1 MIIDFHTHAFPDK
14 IAKSAITILEGNGKV
29 KANTDGTVLD
39 LQNKTVDAGIDYSLV
54 LPVVT
59 SPKQTKSINDF
70 AIKINFDNENYPN
83 ILSFGGIHPDYESY
97 EEELIRIKESG
108 LKGIKLHPEY
118 QNTYIDDDK
127 YVRIID
133 KAFELG
139 LIVIIHA
146 GIDIGI
152 DSDLKASPKRI
163 LNCKSKLKNN
173 GIFVLA
179 HMGSW
184 KMWDEVYDLI
194 LGKDF
199 YIDTAFSLGD
209 IYKENNKIE
218 MLKEDDIINFINKHG
233 SNRILFG
240 TDSPWARQ
248 KEYINFMNKLNISK
262 EELDNIMGINAKNLL
277 NL

>member
-14 IAKSAITILEGNGKV
+14 IAAGAIKVLEGNGKI
-29 KANTDGTVLD
+29 KANTDGTVMD
-39 LQNKTVDAGIDYSLV
+39 LQKKTKESGIDYSLV

-70 AIKINFDNENYPN
+70 AIKINFDNDNYPN
-83 ILSFGGIHPDYESY
+83 VLSFGGMHPDYDLF

-152 DSDLKASPKRI
+152 DSDLKASPDRI

-184 KMWDEVYDLI
+184 KMWNEVYDKI
-194 LGKDF
+194 LGNDF

-209 IYKENNKIE
+209 IYKDDEKIE
-218 MLKEDDIINFINKHG
+218 MLKENDVINFINKHQADK
-233 SNRILFG
+233 ILFG
-240 TDSPWARQ
+240 TDSPWAKQ
-248 KEYINFMNKLNISK
+248 KEYVNFMNKLNISK
-262 EELDNIMGINAKNLL
+262 NDLNKIMGLNAKKLL

>member
-14 IAKSAITILEGNGKV
+14 IAAGAIKVLEGNGKI
-29 KANTDGTVLD
+29 KANTDGTVMD
-39 LQNKTVDAGIDYSLV
+39 LQKKTKEAGIDYSLV

-70 AIKINFDNENYPN
+70 AIKINFDNDNYPN
-83 ILSFGGIHPDYESY
+83 VLSFGGMHPDYDLF
-97 EEELIRIKESG
+97 EEELIRIKKSG

-152 DSDLKASPKRI
+152 DSDLKASPDRI

-184 KMWDEVYDLI
+184 KMWNEVYDKI

-209 IYKENNKIE
+209 IYKEDEKIE
-218 MLKEDDIINFINKHG
+218 MLKENDVINFINKHQADK
-233 SNRILFG
+233 ILFG
-240 TDSPWARQ
+240 TDSPWAKQ
-248 KEYINFMNKLNISK
+248 KEYVNFMNKLNISK
-262 EELDNIMGINAKNLL
+262 NDLNKIMGLNAKKLL

>member
-14 IAKSAITILEGNGKV
+14 IAAGAIKVLEGNGKI
-29 KANTDGTVLD
+29 KANTDGTVMD
-39 LQNKTVDAGIDYSLV
+39 LQKKTKEAGIDYSLV

-70 AIKINFDNENYPN
+70 AIKINFDNDNYPN
-83 ILSFGGIHPDYESY
+83 ILSFGGMHPDYDLF

-152 DSDLKASPKRI
+152 DSDLKASPDRI

-184 KMWDEVYDLI
+184 KMWNEVYDKI

-209 IYKENNKIE
+209 IYKEDEKIE
-218 MLKEDDIINFINKHG
+218 MLKENDVINFINKHQADK
-233 SNRILFG
+233 ILFG
-240 TDSPWARQ
+240 TDSPWAKQ
-248 KEYINFMNKLNISK
+248 KEYVNFMNKLNISK
-262 EELDNIMGINAKNLL
+262 NDLNKIMGLNAKKLL

>member
-14 IAKSAITILEGNGKV
+14 IAAGAIKVLEGNGKV
-29 KANTDGTVLD
+29 KANTDGTVVD
-39 LQNKTVDAGIDYSLV
+39 LQNKALEAGIDYSLV

-70 AIKINFDNENYPN
+70 AIKINFDNDNYPN
-83 ILSFGGIHPDYESY
+83 VLSFGGMHPDYDLY
-97 EEELIRIKESG
+97 EEELLRIKESG

-152 DSDLKASPKRI
+152 DSDLKASPDRI

-184 KMWDEVYDLI
+184 KMWNEVYDKI

-209 IYKENNKIE
+209 IYKEDEKIE
-218 MLKEDDIINFINKHG
+218 MLKENDVINFINKHQADK
-233 SNRILFG
+233 ILFG
-240 TDSPWARQ
+240 TDSPWAKQ
-248 KEYINFMNKLNISK
+248 KEYVNFMNKLNISK
-262 EELDNIMGINAKNLL
+262 NDLNKIMGLNAKKLL

>member
-14 IAKSAITILEGNGKV
+14 IAESAIKVLEGNGKV
-29 KANTDGTVLD
+29 KANTDGTVMD
-39 LQNKTVDAGIDYSLV
+39 LQKKTKASLIDYSLV

-70 AIKINFDNENYPN
+70 AIKINFDNDNYPN
-83 ILSFGGIHPDYESY
+83 ILSFGGIHPDYELY
-97 EEELIRIKESG
+97 IEELTRIKESG

-152 DSDLKASPKRI
+152 DSDLKAPPDRI
-163 LNCKSKLKNN
+163 LNCKRKLKNS

-184 KMWDEVYDLI
+184 KMWNDVYEKI

-209 IYKENNKIE
+209 VYKENEKIE
-218 MLKEDDIINFINKHG
+218 MLKENDVINFINKH
-233 SNRILFG
+233 SADKILFG
-240 TDSPWARQ
+240 TDSPWAKQ
-248 KEYINFMNKLNISK
+248 KEYISFMNKLNISK
-262 EELDNIMGINAKNLL
+262 NDLNKIMGFNAKKLL